1 MEVLSNLWVSLQEVV
16 ECSLASNS
24 DRWITQNENSSDS
37 TRIVGV
43 FSHHR
48 DVKVALEE
56 LTEAGF
62 PSNLITLIARN
73 CQRHSWLS
81 KVDTNSYFDGET
93 FNFNR
98 AANEFFQQLF
108 QRGKYLLLIAGDEP
122 DVIHAGEIIGR
133 RRGHSEVWHCK

>member
-1 MEVLSNLWVSLQEVV
+1 MEVFFQPWVSWQNTT
-16 ECSLASNS
+16 ECTKVPDR
-24 DRWITQNENSSDS
+24 DRWLTQNESSDS

-62 PSNLITLIARN
+62 PTSSITLIARN
-73 CQRHSWLS
+73 CQRHSWLP
-81 KVDTNSYFDGET
+81 KVDTNSYFDEET

-98 AANEFFQQLF
+98 SAREFFQRLF
-108 QRGKYLLLIAGDEP
+108 QRGKYLLSIAGDES
-122 DVIHAGEIIGR
+122 DVIYAGKIIGR
-133 RRGHSEVWHCK
+133 RRGHSAVWHCK